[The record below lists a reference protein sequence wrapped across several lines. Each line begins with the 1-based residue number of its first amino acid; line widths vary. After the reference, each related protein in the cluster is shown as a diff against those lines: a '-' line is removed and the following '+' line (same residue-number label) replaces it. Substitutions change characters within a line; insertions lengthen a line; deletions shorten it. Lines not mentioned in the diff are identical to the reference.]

1 MKTGRRMSSGF
12 TSPYLSNSQIGWRVE
27 NIGAQKGHFTLT
39 ETVFYPIVT
48 IAEGNEN
55 ASASILNQNSF
66 FRVIFAFFPVS
77 FDGCTAD
84 MDSQ

>member
-1 MKTGRRMSSGF
+1 M
-12 TSPYLSNSQIGWRVE
+12 
-27 NIGAQKGHFTLT
+27 
-39 ETVFYPIVT
+39 ETVFDPIIT
-48 IAEGNEN
+48 TAEGNEN

-66 FRVIFAFFPVS
+66 FGVIFAFFPVA